1 MVWFD
6 EKLESDQ
13 INSVWFSILFF
24 QFLYLTLRL
33 KRLNQVLTHWNKFY
47 YGHLATTPHFHLH
60 ALYIGALQVMSTDGA
75 RREGGRGPTLL
86 AHTWGGHHLRLELW
100 SLVFQWRPLLI
111 CSLQMSAQK
120 YFNPLWVPWA
130 VVGFWFHCLLFSV
143 TVQQYVTT

>member
-1 MVWFD
+1 MIFD
-6 EKLESDQ
+6 FIL
-13 INSVWFSILFF
+13 SIFISYF
-24 QFLYLTLRL
+24 KIEEAKPSPNPL
-33 KRLNQVLTHWNKFY
+33 KQVLLWPPCYYTTLSSTCFIYWSITGHEHWRSQER
-47 YGHLATTPHFHLH
+47 G
-60 ALYIGALQVMSTDGA
+60 GAGA
-75 RREGGRGPTLL
+75 PPYWHT
-86 AHTWGGHHLRLELW
+86 TWGGHHLRLELW